1 MRRLT
6 SLVIALV
13 MVCGLVLSCVPFTSA
28 AGSSMVTSDAAVQ
41 VIKNFEGFLK
51 YPVWDYGQYS
61 VGYGT
66 RCPDDK
72 LEEYRENGI
81 PEEDAVAL
89 LREHLLIAETAIN
102 SRIIDR
108 LGVKLSQNQFD
119 ALVSFTYNCGSGWA
133 YDTSGTLYKAIANG
147 TTGNELIRAF
157 ALWCNAGGQIL
168 TGLLNRRLCEANMY
182 LNGAYSNTP
191 PSNYGYVF
199 YDANGGTTTPRSQG
213 YSTQWS
219 AAPYPVPAYEGH
231 TFLGWYTQKEGGT
244 KVTNLDASHKGKTL
258 YAHWSDDNGSTGG
271 SGGSTGGNTGGST
284 GSGQEKPNDQ
294 IASGTPI
301 TPVTVTV
308 TDTDVNVRTG
318 PGLSY
323 PVIGTAQK
331 DAKLTITEIGTA
343 DGHTWGKYSGGWLS
357 LTYTNYS
364 QLTGDSGTTPS
375 QPETTQPPATE
386 PETTA
391 PTEPETT
398 QPPATQPQATLP
410 PTSEGEQEIHK
421 DPPSTSAT
429 QPSTK
434 PQTATNTSKQQSAET
449 KTWTGYVTGEKTA
462 LRKGAGIGYDETGTV
477 EADTLLEFSQVR
489 GSWGKTADGWV
500 SLKDVQLL
508 SVPTE
513 DDDLADVWVGQV
525 YDCKQLSLRSEPTI
539 DNNIVGCVNDGTVL
553 TITEIVEDDA
563 QTWGKTADG
572 WVSLMYVRLLSTPD
586 SFRENNAQYWTA
598 QVTQR
603 QDGLIYSQP
612 SLDAETT
619 GTIPGGRVVTI
630 LENQVQD
637 GNLWVKT
644 AQGWILG
651 DTVELLTAPAEIAQE
666 EGGVITALVNTKT
679 LLQAYSQ
686 PDSQEETT
694 GVLGVNNLVLIYE
707 TKTENDVQWGKTSQG
722 WIPMDSVTEL

>member
-6 SLVIALV
+6 SLVMAIVL
-13 MVCGLVLSCVPFTSA
+13 VCGLVLSCVPFISA

-72 LEEYRENGI
+72 LEEYQKNGI

-89 LREHLLIAETAIN
+89 LREHLQIAETAVN

-133 YDTSGTLYKAIANG
+133 YDTNGTLYKAIANG

-157 ALWCNAGGQIL
+157 ALWCIAGGDIL

-182 LNGAYSNTP
+182 LNGVYSNTP
-191 PSNYGYVF
+191 PSSYGYVY

-213 YSTQWS
+213 YSTQWD
-219 AAPYPVPAYEGH
+219 AAPYPVPYYEGH
-231 TFLGWYTQKEGGT
+231 VFEGWYTQKEGGT
-244 KVTNLDASHKGKTL
+244 KVTNLDASTKGKTL
-258 YAHWSDDNGSTGG
+258 YAHWSTNSGGST
-271 SGGSTGGNTGGST
+271 GGSTGGNTGGST
-284 GSGQEKPNDQ
+284 GGNTGGNTGDQ

-323 PVIGTAQK
+323 SVIGSAQK
-331 DAKLTITEIGTA
+331 GAKLSITEIGKA
-343 DGHTWGKYSGGWLS
+343 DGHTWGRYSGGWLS

-364 QLTGDSGTTPS
+364 ELTSGSETTPS
-375 QPETTQPPATE
+375 VPDTTAPTE

-398 QPPATQPQATLP
+398 APTEPPVTQPTLP

-421 DPPSTSAT
+421 DPPSGTVN
-429 QPSTK
+429 QPAPNPETTAEASNQ
-434 PQTATNTSKQQSAET
+434 QTEKT
-449 KTWTGYVTGEKTA
+449 KTWTGYVTAEETA
-462 LRKGAGIGYDETGTV
+462 LRKDAGIGYEQSGSV
-477 EADTLLEFSQVR
+477 KADTLLELTQIR
-489 GSWGKTADGWV
+489 GSWGKTSEGWV
-500 SLKDVQLL
+500 SLKDVQIL

-513 DDDLADVWVGQV
+513 DEDLADVWVGQV
-525 YDCKQLSLRSEPTI
+525 YGCKQLSLRSEPTI
-539 DNNIVGCVNDGTVL
+539 NNNIVGWVNDGTVL
-553 TITEIVEDDA
+553 TITEIVEEDA

-572 WVSLMYVRLLSTPD
+572 WVSLMYVQLLSTPE

-603 QDGLIYSQP
+603 QEGLVYSQP
-612 SLDAETT
+612 SLEAETI
-619 GTIPGGRVVTI
+619 GTMPGGRVVTI

-637 GNLWVKT
+637 GTLWVKT
-644 AQGWILG
+644 SQGWILG
-651 DTVELLTAPAEIAQE
+651 DTVKLLTAPEEISQE
-666 EGGVITALVNTKT
+666 EGGVVTALVNTEA
-679 LLQAYSQ
+679 LLRAYSQ
-686 PDSQEETT
+686 PDSQEEAT
-694 GVLGVNNLVLIYE
+694 GTLGINNLVLIYE
-707 TKTENDVQWGKTSQG
+707 TKTQDEVLWGKTSQG
-722 WIPMDSVTEL
+722 WIPMDSVKEL